1 MNKRLF
7 LLIGGLFGVA
17 LLIVAA
23 VLLMGGN
30 RTTEPEPSATPEG
43 SVVLPNGQVV
53 DEDEY
58 QDSLAEEPDGPR
70 DSNGALIQ
78 TDPHS
83 DDGQLHTDD
92 DGHDHGELTPGC
104 VDGPVSTGCEGE
116 DWTEM
121 PSREAIAV
129 GQEAVRAF
137 TAQWIVID
145 TEAETADA
153 RETRLK
159 AAGATNAV
167 AEQVSVITRPKTAL
181 LNLRTVSKGNGQN
194 FVSFTSNRDGVYQ
207 YAVSITVIAN
217 YSLNGNQ
224 NQKYTTS
231 GTMLVDW
238 DSKTNTIVSV
248 EENFRDLLGLT

>member
-1 MNKRLF
+1 MNKRLVF
-7 LLIGGLFGVA
+7 AIAGLFGVA
-17 LLIVAA
+17 ALIAVV

-30 RTTEPEPSATPEG
+30 RAPGPEPSPTPTG

-58 QDSLAEEPDGPR
+58 EDSLTEEPDGPR
-70 DSNGALIQ
+70 DPNGALIQ
-78 TDPHS
+78 TDPHA

-92 DGHDHGELTPGC
+92 DGHDHGNLTPGC
-104 VDGPVSTGCEGE
+104 VDGPVSVGCDGE

-121 PSREAIAV
+121 PSTEAINA
-129 GQEAVRAF
+129 GQSAVRAF
-137 TAQWIVID
+137 SAQWIVID
-145 TEAETADA
+145 TESETETARA
-153 RETRLK
+153 ARLK

-181 LNLRTVSKGNGQN
+181 LNLQTVSKGNGQN
-194 FVSFTSNRDGVYQ
+194 YVSFMSNRDGVFQ
-207 YAVSITVIAN
+207 YSVSITVIVN

-231 GTMLVDW
+231 GTMMVGW

-248 EENFRDLLGLT
+248 EETFRDLLGLT

>member
-1 MNKRLF
+1 MNKRFF
-7 LLIGGLFGVA
+7 LIIGGLFGVA
-17 LLIVAA
+17 ILIVVA
-23 VLLMGGN
+23 VLLMDGN
-30 RTTEPEPSATPEG
+30 RPAGPEPSPTPSG

-58 QDSLAEEPDGPR
+58 EDSLTEEPEGPR
-70 DSNGALIQ
+70 GPNGALIQ

-92 DGHDHGELTPGC
+92 DGHDHGNLTPGC
-104 VDGPVSTGCEGE
+104 VDGPVSTGCDGE

-129 GQEAVRAF
+129 GQNAVRAF
-137 TAQWIVID
+137 AVNWVTIN
-145 TEAETADA
+145 TENETPAA
-153 RETRLK
+153 RATRLK
-159 AAGATNAV
+159 AAGATNEV
-167 AEQVSVITRPKTAL
+167 AEQVSVITRPETAL
-181 LNLRTVSKGNGQN
+181 LNLQTVSKDYGQN
-194 FVSFTSNRDGVYQ
+194 YVSFMSNRDGVYQ
-207 YAVSITVIAN
+207 YSVSVTIVAD

-231 GTMLVDW
+231 GTMLVNW
-238 DSKTNTIVSV
+238 DSKTNTVVSV